1 MGRDGLGVMEC
12 FVSLLCDKLNIMKAR
27 NFELKFDEFQRFFMS
42 DLPQTRTFSFNSFI
56 ENLFLTP
63 ISNLLM
69 IRSLSLVNRSS
80 SSLRKRNASDTS
92 RRNAKQ
98 NPHSEAPAILVR
110 RLNEAASAICHW
122 RRSWSG
128 CYKSNMADFTKTI
141 LTVLM
146 QLSPPFSKLVT
157 WTGLIKC
164 SEKRAEFEMSS

>member
-1 MGRDGLGVMEC
+1 M
-12 FVSLLCDKLNIMKAR
+12 
-27 NFELKFDEFQRFFMS
+27 
-42 DLPQTRTFSFNSFI
+42 
-56 ENLFLTP
+56 
-63 ISNLLM
+63 NLL
-69 IRSLSLVNRSS
+69 IICSLSLVNRSS

-92 RRNAKQ
+92 RRSAKQ

-122 RRSWSG
+122 RLSWRG
-128 CYKSNMADFTKTI
+128 CYKSNIADFTKTI

-164 SEKRAEFEMSS
+164 SEKRAEFEMSSSVGEETPEQRSERSSLKRLRHSLWAENRFHSPISRS